1 MVDDFSLHTDVFG
14 LEDTHMYAML
24 LGTKKPRPF
33 AGPVIASS
41 VIQLHYRHLSH
52 HPVRTA
58 DG

>member
-41 VIQLHYRHLSH
+41 RHRSSNCII
-52 HPVRTA
+52 A
-58 DG
+58 A